1 MALGED
7 AEEKLASALPLAT
20 SDRLDLVE
28 ALAPALGVLTA
39 LLLLL
44 TLGDA
49 SVLGEV
55 EAV

>member
-1 MALGED
+1 MALGEA
-7 AEEKLASALPLAT
+7 AEERLASALPLAT
-20 SDRLDLVE
+20 SDRDDLGE
-28 ALAPALGVLTA
+28 ALAPALGVLAA

-44 TLGDA
+44 ALGVA